1 VFVWTN
7 FTRAFP
13 EASLD
18 FKVNR
23 TTSRP
28 AAEEFLRLHAPQ
40 AAPRLEGARRAA
52 VFELDDDAKVFL
64 ERELGL
70 EELGGLIA
78 RREVRL
84 WSWSHRWFRA
94 LDKEEVRVAVSP
106 EGEVIGFTHLL
117 PEEDPG
123 ASLDEDPARSIAERL
138 LAAGFG
144 LDAAALRFIESK
156 REDRPA
162 RRDWTFTWERDG
174 WRQAEATYRFQV
186 VLHGDQP
193 GAYREFL
200 KVPDAWTQSYQR
212 LRAHN
217 NTTAQ
222 IAGFGLLLTGLA
234 AVIVMFIQARRGNVR
249 WRVAVLLA
257 LVSFALFFLLDLNNL
272 PLALYGFDTTG
283 SFGSFLAGQVLF
295 ALAGAGLQALPILIL
310 VAAGEALYR
319 TRFPQHLRVGAVL
332 VPPGWRGKRFAFGL
346 ALGYA
351 LAVLFIAYQVAFYL
365 VGKRF
370 GAWNPADV
378 PFSNLLN
385 TAFPWLAVL
394 FIGFYPAVSEEF
406 LSRLFSIPLVEGLTK
421 SRVAAVVI
429 PALLWGFAHANYP
442 AQPFFIRGVEV
453 SIAGL
458 AAGIL
463 LYRFGVVPC
472 LVWHYV
478 VDAGYT
484 SLLLVRSGNPYFVA
498 TAIVG
503 TGVLLVPLVVA
514 LVGAWRRGGFVD
526 EQASLNAG
534 DPPPPVPEAA
544 PVEAT
549 AAPLSALP
557 VRRAAAIAVPL
568 LVVGALLALRA
579 PDLSRDVAVEL
590 RPASARAAAEAFLR
604 ERGED
609 PAGWR
614 FVVTANADPLGATAR
629 RYLLEQG
636 GLEAVRRRI
645 VEVPPWQ
652 VRAFRPEDREEWQ
665 FGVDDPSARVVRFE
679 HVLREETP
687 GAALPVAEARALAER
702 HLAGIGL
709 DPAALEFKEGRSEQR
724 PARLDHE
731 FTWKD
736 PARSVG
742 EAEYLVTVSVQ
753 GDRVDAEQRRL
764 KLPEA
769 WERARE
775 RQTVLRYGLLAV
787 KIGMIALL
795 VVHGLL
801 AFYRG
806 VRGGG
811 LPWRRIGLAA
821 GLLGVLAVLPVALE
835 LPLAWAQYP
844 TSMPEAL
851 FRVSLLLGVGV
862 TVVLLVAMIFLA
874 LGVLAA
880 CFPRA
885 VAVTVREARRPAA
898 ASAIWVAL
906 AALGAWTTVTGLVAL
921 ARGAVPSLFPD
932 VPVSLPTDV
941 ATAVPA
947 LAGLGGAVTMA
958 LFLLALAALAA
969 HLWQDVPGGALR
981 ALLAAGFVVALIP
994 SGADSTWPEL
1004 ATGVVVAALFVA
1016 VAALLVRHLLGDAAL
1031 GWVATA
1037 ALLALVWQAMP
1048 LLRQGGGF
1056 YEVSGALVLLVG
1068 ALAGG
1073 WWLLARRS

>member
-1 VFVWTN
+1 MERFTRGERTVLAAVVALAVAAGVFVWAN

-13 EASLD
+13 EASLE
-18 FKVNR
+18 FEVNR
-23 TTSRP
+23 STSRP
-28 AAEEFLRLHAPQ
+28 VGEEFLRRHAPQ
-40 AAPRLEGARRAA
+40 AAEHLDASRRAA
-52 VFELDDDAKVFL
+52 VFELDDDAKVYL

-70 EELGGLIA
+70 ENLGGLIA

-94 LDKEEVRVAVSP
+94 LQKEEVRVAVSP
-106 EGEVIGFTHLL
+106 EGEVIGFAHLL
-117 PEEDPG
+117 PEEATG
-123 ASLDEDPARSIAERL
+123 ASLEEEPARSIAERL
-138 LAAGFG
+138 FADGFS
-144 LDAAALRFIESK
+144 LDAGVLRFIESK

-162 RRDWTFTWERDG
+162 RRDWTFTWEREG
-174 WRQAEATYRFQV
+174 WRQGEATYRFQV
-186 VLHGDQP
+186 EVHGDQP

-212 LRAHN
+212 LRAAN

-222 IAGFGLLLTGLA
+222 VAGFGLLLTGLA
-234 AVIVMFIQARRGNVR
+234 AVVVMFVQARRGNVR

-257 LVSFALFFLLDLNNL
+257 LVSFALFFLLGLNNL

-319 TRFPQHLRVGAVL
+319 TRFPQHLRVAAVL
-332 VPPGWRGKRFAFGL
+332 APAGWRGKRFAFGL
-346 ALGYA
+346 VLGYA

-365 VGKRF
+365 LGKRF

-421 SRVAAVVI
+421 SRIAAVVI

-503 TGVLLVPLVVA
+503 TGALLVPLLVA

-526 EQASLNAG
+526 EQASLNAA

-544 PVEAT
+544 PVEV
-549 AAPLSALP
+549 AASPLSAVP
-557 VRRAAAIAVPL
+557 ARRAAAVAVPL
-568 LVVGALLALRA
+568 LIVGALLAVRA
-579 PDLSRDVAVEL
+579 PNLSREVAVEL
-590 RPASARAAAEAFLR
+590 RPSAARAAAETFLR

-609 PAGWR
+609 PAKWR
-614 FVVTANADPLGATAR
+614 FVVTANSDPLGATAR
-629 RYLLEQG
+629 RYLVEQG
-636 GLEAVRRRI
+636 GLEAVRRLV

-652 VRAFRPEDREEWQ
+652 VRAFRPEEREEWR

-679 HVLREETP
+679 HVLREEAE
-687 GAALPVAEARALAER
+687 GAALPVDEARALAER
-702 HLAGIGL
+702 HLAGVGL
-709 DPAALEFKEGRSEQR
+709 DAAAFEFKEGRSEQR

-736 PARSVG
+736 PTRSVG

-753 GDRVDAEQRRL
+753 GDRVDGEQRRL

-775 RQTVLRYGLLAV
+775 R
-787 KIGMIALL
+787 
-795 VVHGLL
+795 
-801 AFYRG
+801 
-806 VRGGG
+806 
-811 LPWRRIGLAA
+811 
-821 GLLGVLAVLPVALE
+821 
-835 LPLAWAQYP
+835 
-844 TSMPEAL
+844 
-851 FRVSLLLGVGV
+851 
-862 TVVLLVAMIFLA
+862 
-874 LGVLAA
+874 
-880 CFPRA
+880 
-885 VAVTVREARRPAA
+885 RPCC
-898 ASAIWVAL
+898 
-906 AALGAWTTVTGLVAL
+906 
-921 ARGAVPSLFPD
+921 
-932 VPVSLPTDV
+932 
-941 ATAVPA
+941 ATACS
-947 LAGLGGAVTMA
+947 
-958 LFLLALAALAA
+958 
-969 HLWQDVPGGALR
+969 
-981 ALLAAGFVVALIP
+981 P
-994 SGADSTWPEL
+994 S
-1004 ATGVVVAALFVA
+1004 
-1016 VAALLVRHLLGDAAL
+1016 
-1031 GWVATA
+1031 
-1037 ALLALVWQAMP
+1037 
-1048 LLRQGGGF
+1048 
-1056 YEVSGALVLLVG
+1056 
-1068 ALAGG
+1068 
-1073 WWLLARRS
+1073 RSA